1 MSTTPDDPA
10 PALEPRAER
19 LDDTGTFPNS
29 RLPALVYRG
38 VLSGGNLAA
47 RFEALF
53 GRNGWPGA
61 SAMGSVDSRL
71 PFEMAVIITATLLW
85 YRTALQLAKKP
96 ERFVQTLTAMF
107 ATRALIA
114 PVDLPVRLTVFSQMQ
129 ANTQPSSMLALLFL
143 FLLVW
148 QFVINVR
155 IVRAAFEWPLPA
167 AIIMI
172 IAQEFAVLMVV
183 AALFGNAAAPTP

>member
-1 MSTTPDDPA
+1 MLANLRALFAVVIDIVLLRRGPEQLPA
-10 PALEPRAER
+10 SPVLLAICIALYCAIAA
-19 LDDTGTFPNS
+19 TVASAMGTVNS
-29 RLPALVYRG
+29 RLPV
-38 VLSGGNLAA
+38 
-47 RFEALF
+47 
-53 GRNGWPGA
+53 
-61 SAMGSVDSRL
+61 
-71 PFEMAVIITATLLW
+71 EMAVIIMATLLW
-85 YRTALQLAKKP
+85 YRAGLQIAKKS

-114 PVDLPVRLTVFSQMQ
+114 PVDLPIRLTVFSQIQ
-129 ANTQPSSMLALLFL
+129 ANTQPSSLLAMLFL

-155 IVRAAFEWPLPA
+155 IIRAAFEWPLPA

-183 AALFGNAAAPTP
+183 AALFGGAPASTP

>member
-1 MSTTPDDPA
+1 MLA
-10 PALEPRAER
+10 NLRALFAVVIDIVLLRRGPEQ
-19 LDDTGTFPNS
+19 
-29 RLPALVYRG
+29 LPASP
-38 VLSGGNLAA
+38 VLLTICIALYCAIAA
-47 RFEALF
+47 TV
-53 GRNGWPGA
+53 A
-61 SAMGSVDSRL
+61 SAMGTADPRL
-71 PFEMAVIITATLLW
+71 PAEMAAIILATLLW
-85 YRTALQLAKKP
+85 YRVGLQFAKKA

-114 PVDLPVRLTVFSQMQ
+114 PVDLPIRLTVFSQMQ
-129 ANTQPSSMLALLFL
+129 AETQPSSLLALLFL

-183 AALFGNAAAPTP
+183 AALFGNASAPTS